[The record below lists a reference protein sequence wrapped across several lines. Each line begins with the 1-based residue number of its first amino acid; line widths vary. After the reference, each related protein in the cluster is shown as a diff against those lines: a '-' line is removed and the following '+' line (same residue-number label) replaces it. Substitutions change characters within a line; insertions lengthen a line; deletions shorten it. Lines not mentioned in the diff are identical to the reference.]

1 MHLAPPPG
9 QSPAQHVSPWRDTAI
24 VFLLTALSVA
34 LAARFNWS
42 EALYSLTRPEE
53 RLQLD
58 ELPIGMLVL
67 LMGLVWLAWR
77 RNRQA
82 RSEIKVRG
90 AIQIALERALAA
102 NRALA
107 QETLRIQEA
116 DRKHLAREL
125 HDELG
130 QYLNTIKLD
139 AVSIQDAGADDRR
152 SALVSSSAII
162 RTVDHLQAIVSRMI
176 AQLRPVA
183 LDELGLVAA
192 IEHSIGEWR
201 RRLPD
206 TLFEF
211 HSHGGL
217 DNLEE
222 PLSLTVYRLVQESLT
237 NVYKHA
243 QAGRVEIDLER
254 RAPTAAQRDEVR
266 VRASDDGRGIDL
278 AAQPLGYGLGG
289 MRERVELV
297 GGDFAVESA
306 PGLGLRVI
314 ASLPTGS
321 EEKR

>member
-24 VFLLTALSVA
+24 VLVLTALSVA
-34 LAARFNWS
+34 LAVHFNWS
-42 EALYSLTRPEE
+42 ERLYSLTRPEE

-58 ELPIGMLVL
+58 ELPIGMVVL

-90 AIQIALERALAA
+90 TVQIELERALAA

-139 AVSIQDAGADDRR
+139 AVSMQAADDRT
-152 SALVSSSAII
+152 SALASSSTII
-162 RTVDHLQAIVSRMI
+162 RTVDHLQTVVSRMI
-176 AQLRPVA
+176 AHLRPVA

-211 HSHGGL
+211 HSRGRL
-217 DNLEE
+217 DNLGE

-243 QAGRVEIDLER
+243 RAGRVEIDLER
-254 RAPTAAQRDEVR
+254 SVSIAPRRDEVR
-266 VRASDDGRGIDL
+266 VTVCDDGRGIDL
-278 AAQPLGYGLGG
+278 AAHPLGYGLGG
-289 MRERVELV
+289 MRERVELI
-297 GGDFAVESA
+297 GGDFAVEST
-306 PGLGLRVI
+306 PGLGLRVV
-314 ASLPTGS
+314 ASLPTCL
-321 EEKR
+321 EEER

>member
-1 MHLAPPPG
+1 
-9 QSPAQHVSPWRDTAI
+9 VSPWRDTAI
-24 VFLLTALSVA
+24 VLVLTAFSLA
-34 LAARFNWS
+34 LAVHFNWS
-42 EALYSLTRPEE
+42 EALYSLTRYGE

-67 LMGLVWLAWR
+67 LVGLVWLAWR
-77 RNRQA
+77 RNSQA
-82 RSEIKVRG
+82 RGEIKARG
-90 AIQIALERALAA
+90 AIQIELERALAA

-107 QETLRIQEA
+107 QETLRIQES

-139 AVSIQDAGADDRR
+139 AVSIQDTDAD
-152 SALVSSSAII
+152 AFASSSTII
-162 RTVDHLQAIVSRMI
+162 RTVDHLQAVVSRMI
-176 AQLRPVA
+176 AHLRPVA
-183 LDELGLVAA
+183 LDELGLMAA

-211 HSHGGL
+211 HAHGRI

-222 PLSLTVYRLVQESLT
+222 ALSLTVYRLVQESLT

-243 QAGRVEIDLER
+243 KAGRVEINIER
-254 RAPTAAQRDEVR
+254 RPSITTQRDEVR
-266 VRASDDGRGIDL
+266 VTICDDGRGIDL
-278 AAQPLGYGLGG
+278 AAQPLGHGLDG

-297 GGDFAVESA
+297 GGNFAVEST
-306 PGLGLRVI
+306 PGRGLRIV
-314 ASLPTGS
+314 ASLPTGLG
-321 EEKR
+321 E